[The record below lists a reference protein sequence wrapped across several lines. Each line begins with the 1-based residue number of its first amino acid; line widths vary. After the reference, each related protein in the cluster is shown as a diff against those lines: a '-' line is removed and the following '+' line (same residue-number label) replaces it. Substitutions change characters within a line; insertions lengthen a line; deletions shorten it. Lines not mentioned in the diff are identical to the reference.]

1 MYNFLAKFKLN
12 TRVCLGFA
20 LLGAYAVL
28 LSFAGMFSV
37 GSVHREYM
45 SANNTIESVRRLSA
59 LETSL
64 FSLNR
69 SLMYFSEKTSVEDIQ
84 NIQDSLTDYEIKIS
98 EIEPYLDDPE
108 TKEKYLT
115 KLKASV
121 GQYRADL
128 DEMLTLRDKSAEA
141 TEKVR
146 LYAGQASERLS
157 AMIEEATLPSATF
170 ALNALQEQLDTL
182 TGTFEAV
189 SSEKNEA
196 EKQKQINEE
205 LDALKKSANAA
216 KQAEM
221 VNSKQLKVVLTAIGN
236 LESEVRS
243 KMKTDKALSD
253 KISAV
258 SSSGKANAA
267 LLKEL
272 IDALVMNSAHLMT
285 DAESFKLLFQKLFVL
300 AAGFAGILTVL
311 LSFLSLWGIR
321 YPLSRLTENLRDIA
335 RGDRS
340 IYINFTERTD
350 EIGSLAQALS
360 ALLSNLRGEA
370 PSSFNSGVSGYVPL
384 GAVSG
389 SVAEEKDQAGETE
402 EEKDGEFA
410 YFGEGAGD
418 AESQLYRMLALVKH
432 IHTAAET
439 MSVETGVH
447 FSAYQKH
454 FESLTNVLTVLLQET
469 ERLFERAGM
478 PDTQEFST
486 LSEKAA
492 LLVGAY
498 KENAADLSRRSEQSA
513 QTCESVLKQI
523 DSIKLFSSGLI
534 NWAHIMSDLS
544 ETIQRMS
551 SQTKILALNA
561 SIEAAKAGD
570 KAKFFGN
577 SVSEIRNQAQ
587 QTSLTADQ
595 LLANLR
601 DMQNE
606 TFAFSKAVDDAVNDI
621 RSVYSLTSEVAS
633 LSAAQKGG
641 FAEQENM
648 LSAVGERAAFVA
660 EYASGLGK
668 VLGGISDA
676 VKKAGIILPDLKT
689 ETDAV
694 QRNLSEFISELPTY
708 EE

>member
-1 MYNFLAKFKLN
+1 MYDFLAKFKLN

-121 GQYRADL
+121 GQYRTDL

-272 IDALVMNSAHLMT
+272 IDALVMNSAHLS
-285 DAESFKLLFQKLFVL
+285 DDGCGIFQTFVPEVVRV
-300 AAGFAGILTVL
+300 GGRV
-311 LSFLSLWGIR
+311 
-321 YPLSRLTENLRDIA
+321 
-335 RGDRS
+335 RGD
-340 IYINFTERTD
+340 
-350 EIGSLAQALS
+350 
-360 ALLSNLRGEA
+360 
-370 PSSFNSGVSGYVPL
+370 FNRIIVFFV
-384 GAVSG
+384 
-389 SVAEEKDQAGETE
+389 
-402 EEKDGEFA
+402 F
-410 YFGEGAGD
+410 
-418 AESQLYRMLALVKH
+418 
-432 IHTAAET
+432 
-439 MSVETGVH
+439 
-447 FSAYQKH
+447 
-454 FESLTNVLTVLLQET
+454 
-469 ERLFERAGM
+469 
-478 PDTQEFST
+478 
-486 LSEKAA
+486 
-492 LLVGAY
+492 VG
-498 KENAADLSRRSEQSA
+498 N
-513 QTCESVLKQI
+513 
-523 DSIKLFSSGLI
+523 
-534 NWAHIMSDLS
+534 
-544 ETIQRMS
+544 
-551 SQTKILALNA
+551 
-561 SIEAAKAGD
+561 
-570 KAKFFGN
+570 
-577 SVSEIRNQAQ
+577 
-587 QTSLTADQ
+587 
-595 LLANLR
+595 
-601 DMQNE
+601 
-606 TFAFSKAVDDAVNDI
+606 
-621 RSVYSLTSEVAS
+621 S
-633 LSAAQKGG
+633 LSA
-641 FAEQENM
+641 
-648 LSAVGERAAFVA
+648 VPPD
-660 EYASGLGK
+660 GK
-668 VLGGISDA
+668 FEGYCSRRPI
-676 VKKAGIILPDLKT
+676 DLHKLYRT
-689 ETDAV
+689 HG
-694 QRNLSEFISELPTY
+694 
-708 EE
+708 